1 MIRFLIAMAM
11 LPILLLS
18 ACGGEEIVEETGTA
32 GLVVKVVHVDGS
44 SVMGASVEL
53 FESATDYQNNTNP
66 IKSLE
71 TDELGEVYFQELP
84 LKQYW
89 FIAKFEKYSNA
100 TSVSTTGRK
109 LVKDERMEKITQLRP

>member
-1 MIRFLIAMAM
+1 
-11 LPILLLS
+11 
-18 ACGGEEIVEETGTA
+18 
-32 GLVVKVVHVDGS
+32 
-44 SVMGASVEL
+44 
-53 FESATDYQNNTNP
+53 
-66 IKSLE
+66 
-71 TDELGEVYFQELP
+71 LP